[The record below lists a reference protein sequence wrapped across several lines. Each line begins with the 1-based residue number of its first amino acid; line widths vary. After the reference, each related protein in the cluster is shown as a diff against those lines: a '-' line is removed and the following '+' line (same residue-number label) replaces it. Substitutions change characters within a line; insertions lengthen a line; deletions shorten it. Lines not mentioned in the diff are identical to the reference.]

1 MKTGVII
8 ARFQTPYLHEGHTH
22 LLDNILNKHN
32 KLVIVLGVAPIVG
45 TRKNPF
51 DYHTREKLLKN
62 QYPNVVVL
70 PLSDHPN
77 DVTWSQNL
85 DSLLKSAFPTEKFVL
100 YGSRDS
106 FIPYYYGKIETEEL
120 PEHGDYNATQLRAM
134 YADLVFDSQDFRAGI
149 IYAYNHQYTK
159 VYPTVDVA
167 VFRNQKTEILLGS
180 KTINNKWRLLG
191 GFSDPEDNSFEE
203 AAKRELL
210 EEAGPIEV
218 SELSFEMSCKI
229 DDWRYR
235 HEADKIIT
243 TVFSC
248 DHVFGTPKGQDDIA
262 EVAWYQVKNLGKMLQ
277 NEEITPEHTPLI
289 KFLFEKYGK
298 V

>member
-22 LLDNILNKHN
+22 LIESIQSKHN
-32 KLVIVLGVAPIVG
+32 KLVVVLGVAPIVG
-45 TRKNPF
+45 TRKNPY
-51 DYHTREKLLKN
+51 DYHTREKLLKKA
-62 QYPNVVVL
+62 YPNVIVL

-77 DVTWSQNL
+77 DITWSQNL
-85 DSLLKSAFPTEKFVL
+85 DNLLASAFPSEKFVL

-106 FIPYYYGKIETEEL
+106 FIPYYSGKIETQEL
-120 PEHGDYNATQLRAM
+120 AEHGDYNATELRAM

-167 VFRNQKTEILLGS
+167 VFRENRTEILLGAKS
-180 KTINNKWRLLG
+180 INNKWRLLG
-191 GFSDPEDNSFEE
+191 GFSDPEDENFEA
-203 AAKRELL
+203 AAKRELI

-218 SELSFEMSCKI
+218 SPLSYEMSCKI

-235 HEADKIIT
+235 NEADKIIT

-248 DHVFGTPKGQDDIA
+248 DHIFGTPKGQDDIA
-262 EVAWYQVKNLGKMLQ
+262 EVNWFKV
-277 NEEITPEHTPLI
+277 NELKAMIDNGVITPEHLPLI
-289 KFLFEKYGK
+289 TFLYNKYSK
-298 V
+298 

>member
-22 LLDNILNKHN
+22 LLESIQSKHN
-32 KLVIVLGVAPIVG
+32 KLVVVLGVAPIVG
-45 TRKNPF
+45 TRKNPY
-51 DYHTREKLLKN
+51 DYHTREKLLKKA
-62 QYPNVVVL
+62 YPNVIVL

-77 DVTWSQNL
+77 DTTWSQNL
-85 DSLLKSAFPTEKFVL
+85 DNLLASAFPSEKFVL

-106 FIPYYYGKIETEEL
+106 FIPYYSGKIETEEL
-120 PEHGDYNATQLRAM
+120 AEHGDYNATELRAM

-167 VFRNQKTEILLGS
+167 VFRENKTEILLGAKS
-180 KTINNKWRLLG
+180 INNKWRLLG
-191 GFSDPEDNSFEE
+191 GFSDPEDENFEA
-203 AAKRELL
+203 AAKRELI

-218 SELSFEMSCKI
+218 SSLSYEMSCKI

-235 HEADKIIT
+235 NEADKIIT

-248 DHVFGTPKGQDDIA
+248 DHIFGTPKGQDDIA
-262 EVAWYQVKNLGKMLQ
+262 EVNWFKVSDLKSMIDAGK
-277 NEEITPEHTPLI
+277 ITPEHLPLI
-289 KFLFEKYGK
+289 TFLYNKYSK
-298 V
+298 

>member
-22 LLDNILNKHN
+22 LINSIQQKHN
-32 KLVIVLGVAPIVG
+32 KLVVVLGVAPIIG
-45 TRKNPF
+45 TRKNPY
-51 DYHTREKLLKN
+51 DYHTREKLLKK
-62 QYPNVVVL
+62 QYPNIVVL

-77 DVTWSQNL
+77 DSMWSQNL
-85 DSLLKSAFPTEKFVL
+85 DQLLTSAFPSEKFIL

-106 FIPYYYGKIETEEL
+106 FIPYYTGKIETQEL

-134 YADLVFDSQDFRAGI
+134 FADLVFDSQDFRAGI

-167 VFRNQKTEILLGS
+167 VFRNDKTEILLGS
-180 KTINNKWRLLG
+180 KHINNKWRLLG
-191 GFSDPEDNSFEE
+191 GFSDPEDNNFEE

-218 SELSFEMSCKI
+218 GPLSYEMSSKI

-235 HEADKIIT
+235 NEADKIIT

-248 DHVFGTPKGQDDIA
+248 DHIFGTPTGQDDIA
-262 EVAWYQVKNLGKMLQ
+262 EVDWFKVKDLKTMIDAGK
-277 NEEITPEHTPLI
+277 ITPEHLPLI
-289 KFLFEKYGK
+289 TFLYEKYSK
-298 V
+298 

>member
-22 LLDNILNKHN
+22 LIESIQSKHN
-32 KLVIVLGVAPIVG
+32 KLVVVLGVAPIVG
-45 TRKNPF
+45 TRKNPY
-51 DYHTREKLLKN
+51 DYHTREKLLKKA
-62 QYPNVVVL
+62 YPNVIVL

-77 DVTWSQNL
+77 DITWSQNL
-85 DSLLKSAFPTEKFVL
+85 DNLLASAFPSEKFVL

-106 FIPYYYGKIETEEL
+106 FIPYYSGKIETQEL
-120 PEHGDYNATQLRAM
+120 AEHGDYNATELRAM

-167 VFRNQKTEILLGS
+167 VFRENRTEILLGAKS
-180 KTINNKWRLLG
+180 INNKWRLLG
-191 GFSDPEDNSFEE
+191 GFSDPEDENFEA
-203 AAKRELL
+203 AAKRELI

-218 SELSFEMSCKI
+218 SPLSYEMSCKI

-235 HEADKIIT
+235 NESDKIIT

-248 DHVFGTPKGQDDIA
+248 DHIFGTPKGQDDIA
-262 EVAWYQVKNLGKMLQ
+262 EVNWFKV
-277 NEEITPEHTPLI
+277 NELKAMIDNGMITPEHLPLI
-289 KFLFEKYGK
+289 TFLYNKYSK
-298 V
+298 